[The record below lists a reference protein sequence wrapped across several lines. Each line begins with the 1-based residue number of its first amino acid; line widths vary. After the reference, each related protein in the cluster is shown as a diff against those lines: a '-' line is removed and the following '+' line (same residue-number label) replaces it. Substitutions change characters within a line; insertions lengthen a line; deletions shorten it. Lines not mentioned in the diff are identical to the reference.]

1 MNIREAPAWPDC
13 DGAHSAWCDGAH
25 SAWDWADPGE
35 ALGSVLVAAADTAGG
50 GGRRGTGPKG
60 SGGDVPHEGQEH
72 TGCRQV
78 KGQKHTECRTE
89 ALSAERIRD
98 VATRGSPPTIYM
110 VGVRAK
116 IHGHTRDYHPGLA
129 PGVHT
134 QPAARAI
141 CTSASRRITRGF
153 QHARP
158 NPNLVIISCHSGP
171 GRDTYC
177 SQK

>member
-1 MNIREAPAWPDC
+1 MTLAERTGGP
-13 DGAHSAWCDGAH
+13 DGAVWRAMSSPSLSAVQGP
-25 SAWDWADPGE
+25 PGSGPCTTHHIPHT
-35 ALGSVLVAAADTAGG
+35 LVLSI
-50 GGRRGTGPKG
+50 TGPKG

-141 CTSASRRITRGF
+141 CTLASRRITRGF